1 VHASNAPVC
10 PLTLLAWRL
19 GALPS
24 TDLWWRYVALGGNR
38 GQPALAAYLAGTT
51 QWPVSE
57 HNVLAHALNESLW
70 DAGHASLA
78 PYRAPGAAV
87 RAGTSTPPSGPGR
100 PAP

>member
-1 VHASNAPVC
+1 MHASTAPVC

-38 GQPALAAYLAGTT
+38 GQPALTAYLAGTT
-51 QWPVSE
+51 GWPASE
-57 HNVLAHALNESLW
+57 HNILAHALNEGLW

-78 PYRAPGAAV
+78 PYRAPGAV
-87 RAGTSTPPSGPGR
+87 RAGTSTPPAGPAR